1 LAFWKFIEMSSK
13 PFKRPESKK
22 LGIAVGLG
30 KGFIVTPRVKRPRP
44 SQRKGHASERV
55 KTIRAIIR
63 EVAGL
68 APYEKRIME
77 ILKGGGANPNKRAW
91 RFAKTRLGTHS
102 RAKRKVN
109 EMTIVNQALAQKQAV
124 KKPEKK
130 TVKKTAKKDKP
141 AKKPAKGKT
150 KGAKADDKKGS
161 SAPATTSS
169 TTQAAKTDGGD
180 KKADG
185 DKKKADGGD
194 KKKAD
199 TKPATTAASD
209 DKKKADGGDKK
220 KADNKPAGGGDKKKA
235 DGAGAKA
242 KGGDKGGDKKKS

>member
-1 LAFWKFIEMSSK
+1 LAFWKFIEMSAK
-13 PFKRPESKK
+13 PFKRPESKQT
-22 LGIAVGLG
+22 GIAVGLG

-55 KTIRAIIR
+55 KTIRAVIR

-109 EMTIVNQALAQKQAV
+109 EMLVVNQAMAQKQAV

-130 TVKKTAKKDKP
+130 SATKKTAKKDKP
-141 AKKPAKGKT
+141 KKQAKGKKT
-150 KGAKADDKKGS
+150 AGKADEKKASGSAAAASTTTTTTAPAAKADGGEKKADGGEKKKSEGEKKKADSKPTGGDKKPDGDKKADDKK
-161 SAPATTSS
+161 
-169 TTQAAKTDGGD
+169 KTDKPAGGAKAGGKDAPKAAGKGD
-180 KKADG
+180 KKA
-185 DKKKADGGD
+185 
-194 KKKAD
+194 
-199 TKPATTAASD
+199 P
-209 DKKKADGGDKK
+209 
-220 KADNKPAGGGDKKKA
+220 
-235 DGAGAKA
+235 
-242 KGGDKGGDKKKS
+242 KS